1 MIITRTPFR
10 ISFFGGGTDL
20 PCWYRENKGAVLSAT
35 IDKYSYITCRKLP
48 PFFEHKHRIVY
59 SKTELIKKISDIK
72 HPAVRETMR
81 FLKIKSGLEI
91 HHDGDLPARSGLGSS
106 SSFTVGLLKALY
118 ALNGKIVD
126 KKKLALDAIHIE
138 QDLIKEDVGSQDQ
151 VAAAYGGFNKIK
163 FSGNHQIEVRPMT
176 IGPEKIKRLESHLM
190 LFFTGLQR
198 YAVEIEKEK
207 ISFLKDKKNE
217 LNSLCSM
224 VEEAGNILNADKP
237 RLNDFGKLLDES
249 WKLKK
254 SLSDKVSTGMIDEI
268 YDTAKKNGAS
278 GGKILGAGGGGFILF
293 FAHPEKQERLK
304 NALKKLL
311 YAPFKFESLGSQI
324 IYYGE
329 NGGC

>member
-10 ISFFGGGTDL
+10 VSFFGGGTDL
-20 PCWYRENKGAVLSAT
+20 PCWYNDNKGAVLSTT

-59 SKTELIKKISDIK
+59 SKTELIKKISDIN
-72 HPAVRETMR
+72 HPAVRETMK
-81 FLKIKSGLEI
+81 FLNIKTGLEI

-106 SSFTVGLLKALY
+106 SSFTVGLLKTLY
-118 ALNGKIVD
+118 ALKGKIVD
-126 KKKLALDAIHIE
+126 KKKLAIEAIHIE

-151 VAAAYGGFNKIK
+151 VAAAYGGLNKITFAGK
-163 FSGNHQIEVRPMT
+163 HQIEVRPMT
-176 IGPEKIKRLESHLM
+176 IGRGKIQDLENHLM

-207 ISFLKDKKNE
+207 IRLLPDKKCE
-217 LNSLCSM
+217 LNSLCYM
-224 VEEAGNILNADKP
+224 VEEACDILNADKP

-254 SLSDKVSTGMIDEI
+254 SLSGKVSNGVIDDI
-268 YDTAKKNGAS
+268 YNVAKKNGAL

-293 FAHPEKQERLK
+293 FTPPKKQERLK
-304 NALKKLL
+304 TALKKLL
-311 YAPFKFESLGSQI
+311 FAPFKFESLGSQI

-329 NGGC
+329 SGG